1 MRRDSDSSDQKFV
14 PKNNKGQS
22 QGDRQKLKYQKK
34 SRQQNER

>member
-1 MRRDSDSSDQKFV
+1 MRQDSDSSDQKFAS
-14 PKNNKGQS
+14 KNNKGQL